1 MNGIIFQAVL
11 LSVTVLLS
19 AFAAW
24 AGPFGIEQGQSK
36 DSLRIFHEPSHY
48 GVYKLCTVP
57 RRHPAFEVYSAEISE
72 TVGVC
77 RVNAGSVMFT
87 ADRLGTKVRA
97 KFDEIVRE
105 LEDIYGQGK
114 DFKSLKEGSRWSEK
128 RDWVMSVTENERTY
142 RREWSVAYGSRLKDG
157 ISRIN
162 LAVHGLGEDVSFIA
176 LEYAFENYTQC
187 LSEKAQ
193 STASAL

>member
-1 MNGIIFQAVL
+1 
-11 LSVTVLLS
+11 
-19 AFAAW
+19 
-24 AGPFGIEQGQSK
+24 
-36 DSLRIFHEPSHY
+36 
-48 GVYKLCTVP
+48 
-57 RRHPAFEVYSAEISE
+57 
-72 TVGVC
+72 
-77 RVNAGSVMFT
+77 MFT

-105 LEDIYGQGK
+105 LEDIYGQ
-114 DFKSLKEGSRWSEK
+114 EGLQVSQGRFALERN

-187 LSEKAQ
+187 LSEKTQ